1 MALKRELSQQSA
13 SETPP
18 RKAPRLTL
26 AVNLPVSPD
35 PTSTG
40 PTESPTDDDR
50 IPVLPA
56 SPPTYPVPRPTPWLQ
71 LDPVQL
77 VARLEDLAAEYERSV
92 DEMGAEIEELK
103 RQVNVAER
111 RLEAASSL
119 EDCRVMTFHSSKAL
133 QSKRT
138 HGKGTFEENWTTYK
152 QQLTSSS
159 RSQSPRTRGQRVGTG
174 YTRAEER
181 ESCAF
186 GGG

>member
-71 LDPVQL
+71 LEPVQL

-103 RQVNVAER
+103 RQVDVAQR

-119 EDCRVMTFHSSKAL
+119 EDRGATTFHHSKAL
-133 QSKRT
+133 QSKQIQ
-138 HGKGTFEENWTTYK
+138 GKGHFAANWPTYK
-152 QQLTSSS
+152 QRLNSTS
-159 RSQSPRTRGQRVGTG
+159 RRGSPR
-174 YTRAEER
+174 A
-181 ESCAF
+181 
-186 GGG
+186 